1 MNSFW
6 ILRKKYVKIFLKFE
20 SIWFLDAGSDLE
32 EKFFIGFVIL
42 SDFVGSDDSDWVVVL
57 DGMSF
62 FRKET
67 FFSIL
72 VVGES
77 DVTMVDVRFNF

>member
-42 SDFVGSDDSDWVVVL
+42 SDFVGSDDSDGVVVL

-72 VVGES
+72 IVGES
-77 DVTMVDVRFNF
+77 DVTMVDVGFNF